1 MKLLTLSSIKENV
14 YSVLVE
20 IFHRLVK
27 GYAVG
32 LRNCVEIHH
41 GDRAFF
47 KAVPATGFDRTL
59 SYGKVFIRD
68 NKLRVYLLEHT
79 KTGTLFASSKWIV
92 EGEHS
97 RSKLVNGYAMLRAG
111 IVLREKHFLSADN
124 VNPYKSPCKRRN
136 SFDTVGKTGLYALFD
151 NKSVND
157 YLDRVLFIF
166 LYFYLFRKVIGYAV
180 YTHSHIARLS
190 CTVKLFCMLALA
202 SSDDRS

>member
-1 MKLLTLSSIKENV
+1 MKFLTLRAVKENV

-32 LRNCVEIHH
+32 LGNGVEIHH

-47 KAVPATGFDRTL
+47 KAVPATGFDCAL
-59 SYGKVFIRD
+59 SYRKVFVRD
-68 NKLRVYLLEHT
+68 NKLRVYLLEHA
-79 KTGTLFASSKWIV
+79 KTCTLFASTERIV
-92 EGEHS
+92 EREHS

-111 IVLREKHFLSADN
+111 VILREKHFLSADN
-124 VNPYKSPCKRRN
+124 VNSHKSPCKRRN
-136 SFDTVGKTGLYALFD
+136 SFDTVGKTGLYALLD
-151 NKSVND
+151 NKSVHH
-157 YLDRVLFIF
+157 YLDSMLFIF

-180 YTHSHIARLS
+180 DTHSHIARLS
-190 CTVKLFCMLALA
+190 STFKLFCMLALA